1 MADRKLAKW
10 QIVFITVVVLIIPFI
25 IVFQLAYQPDI
36 FLDFESDDTFEN
48 TCFLGQDECTYIM
61 IFPEI
66 ELREDDTYWWI
77 LGENV
82 WCEKTE
88 RNVAE
93 PVADPVGV
101 ITEETEIKCNDVA
114 MFDKNEWDFSDAT
127 ITLEGQPTIYTFTKK
142 G

>member
-1 MADRKLAKW
+1 MADRKLGNT
-10 QIVFITVVVLIIPFI
+10 QIAIIAVIVLIIPFI
-25 IVFQLAYQPDI
+25 IVFQLTKADI
-36 FLDFESDDTFEN
+36 VIDFTDEDRFDN
-48 TCFLGQDECTYIM
+48 ICFLGESQCTYVM
-61 IFPEI
+61 IFPDI

-82 WCEKTE
+82 WCEKIE

-101 ITEETEIKCNDVA
+101 ITEETEIKCNNVA